1 MFTLAQLENFV
12 AVAEELH
19 FGRAAERLRMTQPP
33 LSRQIQ
39 ILENGLQVQLLD
51 RSSRRVHLTP
61 AGHAFLG
68 EARRLLKQAEHM
80 AMTVRQFSSGEAGHI
95 TVGFTATSAY
105 SMLATLLALAR
116 KELPKVEVVLR
127 EMVSRDQIQALNEG
141 NLDLGLARPP
151 VSGVDLAS
159 YPTQRETLVVAI
171 PLDHPLA
178 RLDGPVTPGDLDGQE
193 LIMYS
198 PVEARYFHD
207 LLISIFRTAGISP
220 RFSQYLSQVHSIL
233 ALVNAGWGIAVV
245 PATAAQ
251 LRYPGLMF
259 KEALLPDGAGVE
271 LHFAWRR
278 DNENPA
284 LRALLGHL
292 ASSRPRAV

>member
-151 VSGVDLAS
+151 VSGADLAS

-251 LRYPGLMF
+251 LRYPGLLF
-259 KEALLPDGAGVE
+259 KEALLPDGTGVE
-271 LHFAWRR
+271 LHFAWRK

-292 ASSRPRAV
+292 AGTGAGQ